1 MANTKIIRADGVGYH
16 NSSPKVVEQEITIKA
31 KITLAE
37 EDGTPVRPPR
47 VEYQVI
53 PSQNCGAHDALT
65 HCLEAAKDAHSA
77 IIQQSQQ
84 KDAQVRQMLEP
95 QLRKAPMLQ

>member
-1 MANTKIIRADGVGYH
+1 MAVKIARADGVGYH
-16 NSSPKVVEQEITIKA
+16 NSTPKVVEQEITIKA

-47 VEYQVI
+47 VEYTI
-53 PSQNCGAHDALT
+53 TPTNCGAHDALT
-65 HCLEAAKDAHSA
+65 HCLEAAKDAHAA
-77 IIQQSQQ
+77 IVAQSQQ
-84 KDAQVRQMLEP
+84 RDVEVRKVLEP